1 MLSIFKNLQNEA
13 FIGIFW
19 MVITTIFFVGVTIFV
34 KILGETIPSSQ
45 TAFIRY
51 LFGTIFLLP
60 IILKSF
66 KNTRFVL
73 IKKFVFRSFFHAVGV
88 SLWFYSMTVITIA
101 EVTAIG
107 YLTPIFVC
115 IGALL
120 LFKEKLK
127 GYRTLAVLLS
137 FLGVTVIL
145 RPGFQEIKLGQI
157 LMLLAS
163 FFFAISYL
171 MAKHLSDIKN
181 SLEIVGFLSIFT
193 TIFLLPLAL
202 INWVNLDLN
211 ATLIL
216 FLISVFATLGHLTMT
231 QAIKTTKMTIT
242 QPFTF
247 LQLVWSVIAG
257 ILIFDERFDIYVIIG
272 GIIILI
278 STSYLV
284 VKDSKK
290 SVF

>member
-163 FFFAISYL
+163 FVFAISYL
-171 MAKHLSDIKN
+171 MAKHLSDSKN

-202 INWVNLDLN
+202 INWVKLDLN

>member
-163 FFFAISYL
+163 FVFAISYL

-257 ILIFDERFDIYVIIG
+257 IVIFDERFDIYVIIG

>member
-1 MLSIFKNLQNEA
+1 MLSIFKNLQNET

-163 FFFAISYL
+163 FVFAISYL

-193 TIFLLPLAL
+193 TIFHVLLNL
-202 INWVNLDLN
+202 IE
-211 ATLIL
+211 
-216 FLISVFATLGHLTMT
+216 
-231 QAIKTTKMTIT
+231 Q
-242 QPFTF
+242 
-247 LQLVWSVIAG
+247 
-257 ILIFDERFDIYVIIG
+257 
-272 GIIILI
+272 
-278 STSYLV
+278 
-284 VKDSKK
+284 DSKK
-290 SVF
+290 YLYRILIIPVLRPLKK

>member
-1 MLSIFKNLQNEA
+1 M
-13 FIGIFW
+13 GIFW
-19 MVITTIFFVGVTIFV
+19 MVVTTIFFVGVTIFV
-34 KILGETIPSSQ
+34 KILGEIIPSSQ

-51 LFGTIFLLP
+51 LFGTLFLLP

-66 KNTRFVL
+66 QNTKFQL
-73 IKKFVFRSFFHAVGV
+73 IKKFFFRSLFHAIGV

-115 IGALL
+115 VGALL
-120 LFKEKLK
+120 LFKEKLN
-127 GYRTLAVLLS
+127 GYSILAVLFS
-137 FLGVTVIL
+137 FLGVIVIL
-145 RPGFQEIKLGQI
+145 RPGFQEIQLGQI
-157 LMLLAS
+157 FMLLAA

-171 MAKHLSDIKN
+171 MAKQLSDSKN

-202 INWVNLDLN
+202 MNWVNLNLN

-216 FLISVFATLGHLTMT
+216 FLISVLATLGHLTMT
-231 QAIKTTKMTIT
+231 QAIKSTKMTIT

-257 ILIFDERFDIYVIIG
+257 IMLFDERFDIYVIIG
-272 GIIILI
+272 GVIILI

-284 VKDSKK
+284 VRDSKK

>member
-163 FFFAISYL
+163 FVFAISYL

>member
-1 MLSIFKNLQNEA
+1 MLNNLKNKSSLM
-13 FIGIFW
+13 GIFW
-19 MVITTIFFVGVTIFV
+19 MVVTTIFFVGVTIFV

-51 LFGTIFLLP
+51 LFGTFFLLP
-60 IILKSF
+60 IILKSL
-66 KNTRFVL
+66 KNTQFPL
-73 IKKFVFRSFFHAVGV
+73 IKKFFFRSFFHAIGV

-115 IGALL
+115 IGALI

-127 GYRTLAVLLS
+127 GYRTFAVLFS
-137 FLGVTVIL
+137 FLGIIVIL

-157 LMLLAS
+157 FMLLAA
-163 FFFAISYL
+163 FVFAISYL
-171 MAKHLSDIKN
+171 MAKQLSNNKS
-181 SLEIVGFLSIFT
+181 SLVIVGFLSIFT
-193 TIFLLPLAL
+193 TIFLLPLAF
-202 INWVNLDLN
+202 INWVNLTLN
-211 ATLIL
+211 ATFIL

-231 QAIKTTKMTIT
+231 QAIKSTKMTIT

-257 ILIFDERFDIYVIIG
+257 IILFDEKFDIYVITG
-272 GIIILI
+272 GVIILI
-278 STSYLV
+278 STCYLI

>member
-257 ILIFDERFDIYVIIG
+257 IVIFDERFDIYVIIG